1 MSRQWIGVT
10 LLIAVMHA
18 LWAYTVLPD
27 RVASHW
33 DGAGVPNGYMDRIGF
48 ISFYLWLMVGMTAVF
63 SGIGV
68 LIRHT
73 PNDAINLPNREYW
86 LSPERREATLSRIT
100 ESLSA
105 FVLLLNVFMI
115 AVHHLS
121 ILANLTVEKQL
132 SNVIWVLLLMFLSGT
147 GLWVWRLQQ
156 DFKIPTQ
163 S

>member
-33 DGAGVPNGYMDRIGF
+33 DGSGVPDGYMDSFVF
-48 ISFYLWLMVGMTAVF
+48 ISFYLWLIVGMTALF
-63 SGIGV
+63 SGVGV
-68 LIRHT
+68 LIRRT

-86 LSPERREATLSRIT
+86 LSPERREATICRIT
-100 ESLSA
+100 DSLCV

-115 AVHHLS
+115 AMHHLS
-121 ILANLTVEKQL
+121 ILANLTVGKQL
-132 SNVIWVLLLMFLSGT
+132 SNAIWVLLFVFLSGT
-147 GLWVWRLQQ
+147 GLWVWRMQQ
-156 DFKIPTQ
+156 DFKIPNQ